1 MEREYLGR
9 SGDVGGY
16 RLEVEDDRLR
26 VLKEGVV
33 VLDHVVPPHA
43 GRSIGR
49 FVAEAG
55 DLRLAWG
62 RLPVGDEAIA
72 ISDAAAGTDEALSYV
87 VNIGDPGLSGW
98 GHGLGLLAAA
108 ETEEGVGTGDRA

>member
-1 MEREYLGR
+1 MEDYLGR

-16 RLEVEDDRLR
+16 RLEVGEDRVR

-33 VLDHVVPPHA
+33 VLDHHVPPHR

-49 FVAEAG
+49 FVENAA

-62 RLPVGDEAIA
+62 RLPDGDEVIV
-72 ISDAAAGTDEALSYV
+72 ISDTADGTDEATSYA
-87 VNIGDPGLSGW
+87 VNITDEGLSGW
-98 GHGLGLLAAA
+98 GHGTGLIAAA
-108 ETEEGVGTGDRA
+108 DG